1 LSARLIGSLLFDLKD
16 SFRRRPHNVR
26 IACPYMRRLACRCLC
41 ERIAMTT
48 VFVLMQPFS
57 GMVLVKSFYRSLGT
71 AVGAVAGGVP
81 GALFVQ
87 QPDLHML
94 GMIAWVSACIAAAV
108 RYRHARW
115 YGFVLAGYT
124 AALIGVQNVATP
136 DGLFLAA
143 LTRAAEVGVGII
155 CSRAVSALIGPQR
168 SGLALLQAL
177 QVRYGDFTAF
187 AVDVLSPHNDVRKD
201 TGTCTIPIAL
211 ASFSVSAVMRT
222 GSDGHAVRFD

>member
-1 LSARLIGSLLFDLKD
+1 
-16 SFRRRPHNVR
+16 
-26 IACPYMRRLACRCLC
+26 
-41 ERIAMTT
+41 MTT

-71 AVGAVAGGVP
+71 AVGAVAGVVP

-108 RYRHARW
+108 RYRHVRW
-115 YGFVLAGYT
+115 YGFVLAGCT
-124 AALIGVQNVATP
+124 AALIGIPTVATP
-136 DGLFLAA
+136 DGVFLAA
-143 LTRAAEVGVGII
+143 LTRAAEAGVGII
-155 CSRAVSALIGPQR
+155 CSRAVSALIVPQR

-187 AVDVLSPHNDVRKD
+187 AVDVLSPHNDVRKA
-201 TGTCTIPIAL
+201 TGNCNIPIAI
-211 ASFSVSAVMRT
+211 ASFHLSAVMRT
-222 GSDGHAVRFD
+222 DSDEHAVRFD